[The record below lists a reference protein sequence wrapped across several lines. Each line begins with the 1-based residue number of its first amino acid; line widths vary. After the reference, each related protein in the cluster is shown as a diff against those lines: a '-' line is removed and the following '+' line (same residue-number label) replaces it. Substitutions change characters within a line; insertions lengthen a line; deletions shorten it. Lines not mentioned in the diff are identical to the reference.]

1 MKALQKLS
9 KWLSDYTSIV
19 VIAIAVVTFIVPGM
33 MGWVNHQLFTDP
45 NFNKFTSQLI
55 IIGIINIFLFVIS
68 FQQEFEYFFAV
79 PSL

>member
-45 NFNKFTSQLI
+45 VSNKFTSHRYYYVQY
-55 IIGIINIFLFVIS
+55 GSDTDNAGF
-68 FQQEFEYFFAV
+68 
-79 PSL
+79 

>member
-19 VIAIAVVTFIVPGM
+19 VIAIAVVTFIVPEM

-45 NFNKFTSQLI
+45 VS
-55 IIGIINIFLFVIS
+55 IS
-68 FQQEFEYFFAV
+68 LQV
-79 PSL
+79 SRSSSVLLCSVWV

>member
-33 MGWVNHQLFTDP
+33 MDGMGKP
-45 NFNKFTSQLI
+45 S
-55 IIGIINIFLFVIS
+55 VIYRS
-68 FQQEFEYFFAV
+68 GFQ
-79 PSL
+79 